1 MNLYNNSN
9 KSLMLISSKIFCGY
23 LILLSILTIIFY
35 SLEYGYNPY
44 SSERFKMRQSRILN
58 LLKSNLW
65 ITLTFLGKTDK
76 LPVEVCNNSL

>member
-1 MNLYNNSN
+1 
-9 KSLMLISSKIFCGY
+9 MLISSKIFCGY

-35 SLEYGYNPY
+35 SLEHGYNPY